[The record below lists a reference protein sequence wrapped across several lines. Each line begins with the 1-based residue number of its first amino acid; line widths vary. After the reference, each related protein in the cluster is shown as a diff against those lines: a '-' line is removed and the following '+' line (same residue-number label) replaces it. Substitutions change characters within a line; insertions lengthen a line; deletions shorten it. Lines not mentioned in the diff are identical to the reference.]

1 VCGPQADRKFYYV
14 IVEMWWLVIVL
25 VALAVCLVVLRVKS
39 NFQSEIPKT
48 IWTYWV
54 EENPPEIVQKCIES
68 WKKHNPD
75 YDVHLLNKNT
85 VSRWVPELELNDLKH
100 NDGPT
105 RESDF
110 TRLSVLSKYGGFWV
124 DASIIMN
131 GSLEPIRQIQAEKG
145 CEMVGYYIHDFTTRS
160 EYPVIENWFFACVP
174 GSAFVQQ
181 WRDEFMSLNTHN
193 TVNDYINAKKKAGVD
208 LQRISSPEYLAMHV
222 SAQTVMQK
230 LMSIEDV
237 SKKLH
242 LMKAEDGPFK
252 YLVYKNWNSAEALKS
267 LCDVSE
273 LRTPLI
279 KLRGTERRA
288 LNEKE
293 DLKCILETF

>member
-1 VCGPQADRKFYYV
+1 
-14 IVEMWWLVIVL
+14 MWWVVIPLAIV
-25 VALAVCLVVLRVKS
+25 VAFLVVMTIRS
-39 NFQSEIPKT
+39 NFTAEIPKI

-54 EENPPEIVQKCIES
+54 EEKPPEIVQKCIES
-68 WKKHNPD
+68 WKRHNPD
-75 YDVHLLNKNT
+75 YDVRLLNKNT
-85 VSRWVPELELNDLKH
+85 VSQWVPELKLNELKH

-124 DASIIMN
+124 DTSIIMN
-131 GSLEPIRQIQAEKG
+131 GSLEPIHRIQTEKG
-145 CEMVGYYIHDFTTRS
+145 CEMIAYYIDDFTTRP

-174 GSAFVQQ
+174 GSSFVQQ

-193 TVNDYINAKKKAGVD
+193 TVKDYIDAKKNSGVD

-230 LMSIEDV
+230 LMSVEDV
-237 SKKLH
+237 SRKLH

-252 YLVYKNWNSAEALKS
+252 YLTYKNWNSAEALKS
-267 LCDVSE
+267 LCDVPE
-273 LRTPLI
+273 LRTPI
-279 KLRGTERRA
+279 VKMRGTERRA
-288 LNEKE
+288 LDEKD
-293 DLKCILETF
+293 DLKCVLETF

>member
-1 VCGPQADRKFYYV
+1 MLWWVV
-14 IVEMWWLVIVL
+14 IPLTIV
-25 VALAVCLVVLRVKS
+25 VAFLILSVVRS
-39 NFQSEIPKT
+39 NFTGEIPKI

-54 EENPPEIVQKCIES
+54 DEKPPEVVQKCIES

-75 YDVHLLNKNT
+75 YDVRLLNKNT
-85 VSRWVPELELNDLKH
+85 VSQWVPELKLNELKH

-110 TRLSVLSKYGGFWV
+110 TRISILSKYGGFWV

-131 GSLEPIRQIQAEKG
+131 ESLEPLRRIQSEKG
-145 CEMVGYYIHDFTTRS
+145 CEMIGYYIDDFTTRP

-174 GSAFVQQ
+174 GSSFVQQ

-193 TVNDYINAKKKAGVD
+193 TVSDYIDSKRKAGVD
-208 LQRISSPEYLAMHV
+208 LQKISSPDYLAMHV

-230 LMSIEDV
+230 LMSVEDV
-237 SKKLH
+237 SRKLH

-252 YLVYKNWNSAEALKS
+252 YLEYKNWNSEKALKS
-267 LCDVSE
+267 LCDVPE
-273 LRTPLI
+273 LRTPLV
-279 KLRGTERRA
+279 KMRGTERRV
-288 LNEKE
+288 LEEKE
-293 DLKCILETF
+293 DLKCVLETF